1 MEEKKE
7 LDLGLDI
14 EIPTLEAELA
24 TMEEVSVAPA
34 EETHVTANTYLKE
47 ETLTEAEAKAVADL
61 SEKID
66 ISNSKIVLYYGTA
79 CQKEIASFSDA
90 ALQNIRTK
98 DLGEVGDMI
107 VSLVGELRGF
117 NADTEESKGFLGLFK
132 KPASSIAKLQ
142 ARYAEAETNVSK
154 ITNVLEDHQNT
165 LLKDIVMLDKMYD
178 ENLEYFKKLTMYIIA
193 GKKRLDL
200 ERSTTLVDLKK
211 KAEESG
217 LAEDAQAAN
226 DYANLCD
233 RFEKKLYDL
242 ELTRNISVQMA
253 PQIRLIQNGDTLMV
267 EKIQSTIINTIPL
280 WKNQMVLALGIAHS
294 KEAMEA
300 QSAVSNLTNE
310 LLKKNAET
318 MKQGSIEIAV
328 ESERGIVDIETVKET
343 NQKLIETLDEV
354 LKIQAEGRQ
363 KRQDAENELG
373 HIEAELKEKL
383 LEIRN

>member
-1 MEEKKE
+1 MAENKE
-7 LDLGLDI
+7 LDLDLDI

-24 TMEEVSVAPA
+24 TLDELTVVP
-34 EETHVTANTYLKE
+34 KE
-47 ETLTEAEAKAVADL
+47 ETTVSTGTYLHEESLTPAEAKAVADL
-61 SEKID
+61 SDKID
-66 ISNSKIVLYYGTA
+66 ISNSKVVLYYGTA
-79 CQKEIASFSDA
+79 CQKEISSFSDA
-90 ALQNIRTK
+90 ALNNIRTK
-98 DLGEVGDMI
+98 DLGEVGDLI
-107 VSLVGELRGF
+107 TNLVGELKGF
-117 NADTEESKGFLGLFK
+117 NAETEESKGFLGLFK
-132 KPASSIAKLQ
+132 KSSASLTKLQ
-142 ARYAEAETNVSK
+142 AKYAAAETNVSR

-200 ERSTTLVDLKK
+200 ERSTTLQELKA
-211 KAEESG
+211 KAEQSG

-226 DYANLCD
+226 DFANLCD
-233 RFEKKLYDL
+233 RFEKKIADL

-280 WKNQMVLALGIAHS
+280 WKNQMVLALGLAHS

-318 MKQGSIEIAV
+318 LKQGSIAIAE
-328 ESERGIVDIETVKET
+328 ESERGIIDIETVKET
-343 NQKLIETLDEV
+343 NRKLIETLDEV
-354 LKIQAEGRQ
+354 LKIQADGRK

-373 HIEAELKEKL
+373 HIEAELKTKL
-383 LEIRN
+383 LEIND

>member
-1 MEEKKE
+1 MAENKE
-7 LDLGLDI
+7 LDLDLDI

-24 TMEEVSVAPA
+24 TKDEVAVAPT
-34 EETHVTANTYLKE
+34 ENTDVPVGSFLKE
-47 ETLTEAEAKAVADL
+47 ENLTPAEAKAVADL

-66 ISNSKIVLYYGTA
+66 ISNSKVVLYYGTA

-90 ALQNIRTK
+90 ALSNIRTK

-107 VSLVGELRGF
+107 TDLVGELKGF
-117 NADTEESKGFLGLFK
+117 NAETEESKGFLGLFK
-132 KPASSIAKLQ
+132 KTNKSLAKLQ
-142 ARYAEAETNVSK
+142 AKYSEAETNVTR

-178 ENLEYFKKLTMYIIA
+178 ENLDYFKKLTMYIIA
-193 GKKRLDL
+193 GKKRLEL
-200 ERSTTLVDLKK
+200 ERNTTLQELKA

-226 DYANLCD
+226 DFANLCD

-242 ELTRNISVQMA
+242 ELTRSISVQMA

-267 EKIQSTIINTIPL
+267 EKIQSTIVNTIPL

-318 MKQGSIEIAV
+318 LKQGSVAIAE
-328 ESERGIVDIETVKET
+328 ESERGIIDIETVKET

-354 LKIQAEGRQ
+354 LKIQADGRQ
-363 KRQDAENELG
+363 KRMEAENELG
-373 HIEAELKEKL
+373 HIEAELKTKL
-383 LEIRN
+383 LEIKD

>member
-1 MEEKKE
+1 
-7 LDLGLDI
+7 
-14 EIPTLEAELA
+14 
-24 TMEEVSVAPA
+24 
-34 EETHVTANTYLKE
+34 
-47 ETLTEAEAKAVADL
+47 
-61 SEKID
+61 
-66 ISNSKIVLYYGTA
+66 
-79 CQKEIASFSDA
+79 
-90 ALQNIRTK
+90 
-98 DLGEVGDMI
+98 MI

-318 MKQGSIEIAV
+318 LKQGSIEIAV

>member
-1 MEEKKE
+1 MEENKE

-107 VSLVGELRGF
+107 VNLVGELRGF

-132 KPASSIAKLQ
+132 KPASSISKLQ

-200 ERSTTLVDLKK
+200 ERSTTLVDLKN

-318 MKQGSIEIAV
+318 LKQGSIEIAE

-363 KRQDAENELG
+363 KRQDDENELG

>member
-1 MEEKKE
+1 MKTEDLKEK
-7 LDLGLDI
+7 GLTDEQI
-14 EIPTLEAELA
+14 SYVMAENGKSISKLQDENKKLKDDVEALKKRAE
-24 TMEEVSVAPA
+24 SA
-34 EETHVTANTYLKE
+34 EETLKGVE
-47 ETLTEAEAKAVADL
+47 GKDFDAMTKELAE
-61 SEKID
+61 
-66 ISNSKIVLYYGTA
+66 Y
-79 CQKEIASFSDA
+79 
-90 ALQNIRTK
+90 
-98 DLGEVGDMI
+98 
-107 VSLVGELRGF
+107 
-117 NADTEESKGFLGLFK
+117 
-132 KPASSIAKLQ
+132 
-142 ARYAEAETNVSK
+142 
-154 ITNVLEDHQNT
+154 
-165 LLKDIVMLDKMYD
+165 
-178 ENLEYFKKLTMYIIA
+178 
-193 GKKRLDL
+193 
-200 ERSTTLVDLKK
+200 KK

-318 MKQGSIEIAV
+318 LKQGSIEIAE

>member
-1 MEEKKE
+1 MEENKE

-107 VSLVGELRGF
+107 VNLVGELRGF

-132 KPASSIAKLQ
+132 KPASSISKLQ

-200 ERSTTLVDLKK
+200 ERSTTLVDLKN

-267 EKIQSTIINTIPL
+267 EK
-280 WKNQMVLALGIAHS
+280 NQMVLALGIAHS

-318 MKQGSIEIAV
+318 LKQGSIEIAE

>member
-318 MKQGSIEIAV
+318 LKQGSIEIAE

>member
-34 EETHVTANTYLKE
+34 EETHVTASTYLKE

-318 MKQGSIEIAV
+318 LKQGSIEIAV

>member
-318 MKQGSIEIAV
+318 LKQGSIEIAV

>member
-1 MEEKKE
+1 MEENKE

-34 EETHVTANTYLKE
+34 EETHVT
-47 ETLTEAEAKAVADL
+47 EAKAVADL

-107 VSLVGELRGF
+107 VNLVGELRGF

-132 KPASSIAKLQ
+132 KPASSISKLQ

-200 ERSTTLVDLKK
+200 ERSTTLVDLKN

-318 MKQGSIEIAV
+318 LKQGSIEIAE